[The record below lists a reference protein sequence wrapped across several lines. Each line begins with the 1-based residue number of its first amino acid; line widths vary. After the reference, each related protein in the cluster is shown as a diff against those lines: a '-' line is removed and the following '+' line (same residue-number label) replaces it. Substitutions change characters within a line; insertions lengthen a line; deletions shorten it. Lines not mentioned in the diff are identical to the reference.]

1 MDPTQKWLGIGKDA
15 IRSSGTKGRIY
26 APKHFLKCVLIIM
39 ISSLLPKQDSH
50 FIMHEKEIIE
60 ADSMQSH
67 LADDIIITMLLRDSV
82 FIIQIIKFCE

>member
-1 MDPTQKWLGIGKDA
+1 
-15 IRSSGTKGRIY
+15 
-26 APKHFLKCVLIIM
+26 
-39 ISSLLPKQDSH
+39 
-50 FIMHEKEIIE
+50 MHEKEIIE